1 VFLVG
6 LEKIDPLLKFIP
18 GIKKPDM
25 PLSFREKMKWTA
37 IIMSAY
43 FLLFSIPAYGV
54 SIVSMQQ
61 PIMQLISI
69 IFAARIGSLITVGIG
84 PIVLA
89 SIILQL
95 LIGSKAINV
104 DLNDPEQKGRFQGLQ
119 KMSAMV
125 IAVIEA
131 YIFTSTG
138 YVPLSSAS
146 YFGIVVLQLALSAI
160 VIIYMDEMMTKY
172 GITSGINLF
181 IAGGVSYAII
191 AGTVSIIFPEAASSI
206 VAGGAAAIPNAI
218 LAFGPLLFA
227 LIVFLISIYAYDMKV
242 ELPLAFSQF
251 RGVGG
256 RLPIPFLYVSV
267 LPVILATSFE
277 MSLTVWF
284 RFIANVGGSLANLAK
299 FIALYSATPTTT
311 GTSLNL
317 VGGLVYLI
325 SPSFPMPYASQYGGI
340 GGYSTYFVYLATHA
354 SQLYLPWGGA
364 PLLVPE
370 WAHVIIYTLVLVLL
384 CIVFGKF
391 WVEMTGQSPK
401 NLADQLQDIG
411 WQIPGFRRD
420 PRITENLL
428 TKYISTITVLGS
440 IFVGLLAALATL
452 TGAVGTGMGIL
463 LTVGIMYMIY
473 QQLENDKA
481 LEAYPK
487 LNKLLS

>member
-1 VFLVG
+1 MG
-6 LEKIDPLLKFIP
+6 LEKIDPLLKLIP
-18 GIKKPDM
+18 GVKKPDM
-25 PLSFREKMKWTA
+25 PLSFKEKMKWTA
-37 IIMSAY
+37 VIMSVY

-54 SIVSMQQ
+54 STASLQQ

-119 KMSAMV
+119 KLSAMI
-125 IAVIEA
+125 IAVVEA

-138 YVPLSSAS
+138 YVPLSSPAF
-146 YFGIVVLQLALSAI
+146 FGIVVLQLALAAI
-160 VIIYMDEMMTKY
+160 IIIYMDEMMTKF

-191 AGTVSIIFPEAASSI
+191 GGTVNILFPEAASAI
-206 VAGGAAAIPNAI
+206 AAGGASAIPNAI
-218 LAFGPLLFA
+218 LAFGPLVFA
-227 LIVFLISIYAYDMKV
+227 ILVFLISIYAYDMKV

-284 RFIANVGGSLANLAK
+284 RFIANVGGSMANLAK
-299 FIALYSATPTTT
+299 FIALYAATPTTA
-311 GTSLNL
+311 GSSLNL

-354 SQLYLPWGGA
+354 SQLYLPWGGIVM
-364 PLLVPE
+364 VPE
-370 WAHVIIYTLVLVLL
+370 WVHVLIYTLVLVLL

-401 NLADQLQDIG
+401 NIADQLQDIG

-440 IFVGLLAALATL
+440 VFVGLLAALATL

-463 LTVGIMYMIY
+463 LTVGIMYMVY

-487 LNKLLS
+487 INKMLS